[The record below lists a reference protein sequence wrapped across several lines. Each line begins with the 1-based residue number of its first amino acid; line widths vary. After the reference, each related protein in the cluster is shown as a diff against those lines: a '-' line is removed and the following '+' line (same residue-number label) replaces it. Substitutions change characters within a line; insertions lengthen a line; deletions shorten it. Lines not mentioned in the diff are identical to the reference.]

1 MQIKI
6 PSPKHY
12 ETHYGASD
20 FVRDYLDRVE
30 KQVGEALTSETLS
43 TLRISLLI
51 AHPQELEEGKF
62 LAFEDFDWRCGYGTV
77 GVNGDFGRYHLGDDR
92 EKVREICRM
101 LRSAFAQ
108 VGKKRKAKFHA
119 ESAVEILDRVT
130 EEFLAEA
137 GNPDGG
143 KTAIFQNGFLVQGL
157 YEIPPVMEDIINACG
172 YLGLSARNSDPLL
185 SLPDR
190 ESRELSKAATWREVS
205 PGMYQMLEFISDP
218 DILLRYLKACRE
230 REISIRLLFAQSDYS
245 QEVWTG
251 PDIPKQCIGFEYSP
265 VPIDNQII
273 GDLYCVEP
281 LAPFLK
287 RLNSYGLFF
296 TQEEATQFK
305 NAYDQAFAEGTIGDG
320 DMEAHIFCLYEVNPE
335 DVLLCLAGNEK
346 TEAKVADCTYQQ

>member
-1 MQIKI
+1 MKIKI

-12 ETHYGASD
+12 ETHYGASR
-20 FVRDYLDRVE
+20 FVRSYLDRVE
-30 KQVGEALTSETLS
+30 KELGEALHSEALD

-62 LAFEDFDWRCGYGTV
+62 LAFESFDWRCGLGTV

-92 EKVREICRM
+92 EKVREISQM

-108 VGKKRKAKFHA
+108 VGKKRKTKFDA
-119 ESAVEILDRVT
+119 RLATEILDRVT

-137 GNPDGG
+137 GNPDRRE
-143 KTAIFQNGFLVQGL
+143 TAIFQNGFLVQGL
-157 YEIPPVMEDIINACG
+157 YEIPSVMEDIINACG
-172 YLGLSARNSDPLL
+172 YLGLSARHSDPLMDL
-185 SLPDR
+185 TDR
-190 ESRELSKAATWREVS
+190 ESRELSREATWFEVS

-230 REISIRLLFAQSDYS
+230 REIPIRLLFAESDYD

-251 PDIPKQCIGFEYSP
+251 PDVPKRCIGFEYSP

-273 GDLYCVEP
+273 GDLYCCEF

-296 TQEEATQFK
+296 TQEEAAAFK
-305 NAYDQAFAEGTIGDG
+305 NAYDWAFAAGIIGDG
-320 DMEAHIFCLYEVNPE
+320 DMEAHIFCLYEVDPE
-335 DVLLCLAGNEK
+335 DAMRCLERK
-346 TEAKVADCTYQQ
+346 TETEKAGESHG

>member
-12 ETHYGASD
+12 ETHYGTSD
-20 FVRDYLDRVE
+20 YVRDYLDRVE

-77 GVNGDFGRYHLGDDR
+77 GVNGDFGRYHLGDHR

-101 LRSAFAQ
+101 LRSAFVQ
-108 VGKKRKAKFHA
+108 VGKKRKAKFDA
-119 ESAVEILDRVT
+119 ESAAEILDRVT

-137 GNPDGG
+137 VNPDSGE
-143 KTAIFQNGFLVQGL
+143 TAIFQNGFLVQGL
-157 YEIPPVMEDIINACG
+157 YEIPTVMEDIINACG
-172 YLGLSARNSDPLL
+172 YLGLSARNSDPLF

-190 ESRELSKAATWREVS
+190 ESRELSKASTWLEVS

-230 REISIRLLFAQSDYS
+230 REIPVRLLFAQSDYS

-265 VPIDNQII
+265 IPIDNQII
-273 GDLYCVEP
+273 GDLCCVEP
-281 LAPFLK
+281 LAPFRK

-296 TQEEATQFK
+296 TQEEAARFK
-305 NAYDQAFAEGTIGDG
+305 NAYDRAFAAGEIGDG

-346 TEAKVADCTYQQ
+346 NGSQGAGLLP

>member
-6 PSPKHY
+6 TSPKHY
-12 ETHYGASD
+12 ETHYGTSD

-30 KQVGEALTSETLS
+30 KQVGEALTSEILS

-62 LAFEDFDWRCGYGTV
+62 LAFENFDWRCGYGTV

-119 ESAVEILDRVT
+119 ESAAEILDRVT

-137 GNPDGG
+137 GNPDSGE
-143 KTAIFQNGFLVQGL
+143 TAIFQNGFLVQHRYDL
-157 YEIPPVMEDIINACG
+157 PYSMEEIFNVSG
-172 YLGLSARNSDPLL
+172 YLGLSARNSDPLF

-190 ESRELSKAATWREVS
+190 ESRELSKAATWREIS

-230 REISIRLLFAQSDYS
+230 REIPVRLLFAQSDYS

-265 VPIDNQII
+265 IPIDNQII
-273 GDLYCVEP
+273 GDLYYYEP
-281 LAPFLK
+281 LAPFRK

-296 TQEEATQFK
+296 TQEEAAQFK
-305 NAYDQAFAEGTIGDG
+305 NAYDRAFAAGIIGDG
-320 DMEAHIFCLYEVNPE
+320 DMEPHIFCLYEVNPE
-335 DVLLCLAGNEK
+335 DAVCCLERK
-346 TEAKVADCTYQQ
+346 TETEKGGESHG

>member
-12 ETHYGASD
+12 ETHYGASQ

-30 KQVGEALTSETLS
+30 ERVGEALHSETLD

-62 LAFEDFDWRCGYGTV
+62 LAFESFDWRCGMGTV

-92 EKVREICRM
+92 EKVREISQM

-108 VGKKRKAKFHA
+108 VGKKRKTKFDA
-119 ESAVEILDRVT
+119 RLATEILDRVT

-137 GNPDGG
+137 GNPDRRE
-143 KTAIFQNGFLVQGL
+143 TAIFQNGFLVQGL
-157 YEIPPVMEDIINACG
+157 YEIPRVMEDMINACG
-172 YLGLSARNSDPLL
+172 YLGLSARHSDPLMA
-185 SLPDR
+185 LPDR
-190 ESRELSKAATWREVS
+190 ESRELSREATWREVS

-230 REISIRLLFAQSDYS
+230 REIPIRLLFAQSDYS

-251 PDIPKQCIGFEYSP
+251 PDIPKRCIGFEYSP

-273 GDLYCVEP
+273 GDLYYCEL

-287 RLNSYGLFF
+287 RLNSHGLFF
-296 TQEEATQFK
+296 TQEEAAAFK
-305 NAYDQAFAEGTIGDG
+305 NAYDQAFAAGEIGDG
-320 DMEAHIFCLYEVNPE
+320 DMDTHIFCLYEVDPE
-335 DVLLCLAGNEK
+335 DVLRCLMDQEN
-346 TEAKVADCTYQQ
+346 

>member
-12 ETHYGASD
+12 ETLYGASR
-20 FVRDYLDRVE
+20 FVRSYLDRVE
-30 KQVGEALTSETLS
+30 KELGEALHSEALD

-51 AHPQELEEGKF
+51 AHPQELEEGRF
-62 LAFEDFDWRCGYGTV
+62 LAFEDFDWRCGMGTV

-92 EKVREICRM
+92 EKVREISQM

-108 VGKKRKAKFHA
+108 AGKKRKAKFDA
-119 ESAVEILDRVT
+119 RLATEILDRIT

-137 GNPDGG
+137 ENLDNGE
-143 KTAIFQNGFLVQGL
+143 KAIFQNGFLVQHRYALPYGME
-157 YEIPPVMEDIINACG
+157 EIFNACG
-172 YLGLSARNSDPLL
+172 YLGLSARHSDPLMD
-185 SLPDR
+185 LPDR
-190 ESRELSKAATWREVS
+190 ESRELSREATWREVS

-218 DILLRYLKACRE
+218 DILLRYLKVCRE
-230 REISIRLLFAQSDYS
+230 REIPIRLLFAQSDYD

-265 VPIDNQII
+265 IPIDNQII
-273 GDLYCVEP
+273 GDLCCVVP

-296 TQEEATQFK
+296 TQEEAAAFK
-305 NAYDQAFAEGTIGDG
+305 DAYDRAFAAGEIGDG
-320 DMEAHIFCLYEVNPE
+320 DMETHIFCLYEVDPE
-335 DVLLCLAGNEK
+335 DVLRCLA
-346 TEAKVADCTYQQ
+346 D

>member
-12 ETHYGASD
+12 ETHYGASE
-20 FVRDYLDRVE
+20 FVRSYLDRVE
-30 KQVGEALTSETLS
+30 KQLGEALPSETLS

-62 LAFEDFDWRCGYGTV
+62 LAFESFDGRCGMGTV

-92 EKVREICRM
+92 EKVREIARM

-119 ESAVEILDRVT
+119 EFAAEILDQVT

-137 GNPDGG
+137 ENPDSGE
-143 KTAIFQNGFLVQGL
+143 KVIFQNGFLVQHRYALPYGME
-157 YEIPPVMEDIINACG
+157 EIFNACG
-172 YLGLSARNSDPLL
+172 YLGLSARHSDPLMDL
-185 SLPDR
+185 TDR
-190 ESRELSKAATWREVS
+190 ESRELSREATWREVS

-230 REISIRLLFAQSDYS
+230 REIPLRLLFAQSDCD

-265 VPIDNQII
+265 IPIDDQII
-273 GDLYCVEP
+273 GDLCCVEP

-296 TQEEATQFK
+296 TQEEAAQFK
-305 NAYDQAFAEGTIGDG
+305 NAYDRAFAAGEIGDG
-320 DMEAHIFCLYEVNPE
+320 DMETHIFCLYEVNPE
-335 DVLLCLAGNEK
+335 DAMRCLERK
-346 TEAKVADCTYQQ
+346 TETEKGGESHG

>member
-12 ETHYGASD
+12 ETHYGASR
-20 FVRDYLDRVE
+20 FVRSYLDRVE
-30 KQVGEALTSETLS
+30 ERVGEALHSEALD

-62 LAFEDFDWRCGYGTV
+62 LAFESFDWRCGLGTV

-92 EKVREICRM
+92 EKVREISRM

-108 VGKKRKAKFHA
+108 VSKKRKAKFHA
-119 ESAVEILDRVT
+119 ESAAEILDRVT

-137 GNPDGG
+137 ENLGNGE
-143 KTAIFQNGFLVQGL
+143 KAIFQNGFLVQGL
-157 YEIPPVMEDIINACG
+157 YEIPRVMEEVIHACG
-172 YLGLSARNSDPLL
+172 YLGLSARHSDPLMAL
-185 SLPDR
+185 TDR
-190 ESRELSKAATWREVS
+190 ESRELSREATWREVS

-230 REISIRLLFAQSDYS
+230 REIPVRLLFAESDCD

-251 PDIPKQCIGFEYSP
+251 PDVPKRCIGFEYSP
-265 VPIDNQII
+265 IPIDDQII
-273 GDLYCVEP
+273 GDLYYCEF

-296 TQEEATQFK
+296 TQEEAAAFK
-305 NAYDQAFAEGTIGDG
+305 NAYDQAFAEGIIGDG
-320 DMEAHIFCLYEVNPE
+320 DMETHIFCLYEVDPE
-335 DVLLCLAGNEK
+335 DVLLCLA
-346 TEAKVADCTYQQ
+346 D

>member
-12 ETHYGASD
+12 ETHYGASR
-20 FVRDYLDRVE
+20 FVRSYLDRVE
-30 KQVGEALTSETLS
+30 ERVGEALHSEALD

-62 LAFEDFDWRCGYGTV
+62 LAFESFDWRCGMGTV

-92 EKVREICRM
+92 EKVREISRM

-108 VGKKRKAKFHA
+108 VGKKRKAKFDA
-119 ESAVEILDRVT
+119 RLATEILDRVT

-137 GNPDGG
+137 ENLGNGE
-143 KTAIFQNGFLVQGL
+143 TAIFQNGFLVQGL
-157 YEIPPVMEDIINACG
+157 YEIPRVMEDIIDAWG
-172 YLGLSARNSDPLL
+172 YLGLSARHSDPLMDL
-185 SLPDR
+185 TDR
-190 ESRELSKAATWREVS
+190 ESRELSREATWREVS
-205 PGMYQMLEFISDP
+205 PGMCQMLEFISDP

-230 REISIRLLFAQSDYS
+230 REIPLRLLFAQSDYS

-251 PDIPKQCIGFEYSP
+251 PDVLKRCIGFEYSP

-273 GDLYCVEP
+273 GDLYYCEF

-287 RLNSYGLFF
+287 RLNSHGLFF
-296 TQEEATQFK
+296 TREEAAAFK
-305 NAYDQAFAEGTIGDG
+305 NAYDRAFAAGIIGDG
-320 DMEAHIFCLYEVNPE
+320 DMETYIFCLYEVNPE
-335 DVLLCLAGNEK
+335 DAMRCLERK
-346 TEAKVADCTYQQ
+346 TETEKGGESHG

>member
-12 ETHYGASD
+12 ETYYGASD
-20 FVRDYLDRVE
+20 FVRSYLDRVE
-30 KQVGEALTSETLS
+30 EQVGEALRSETLD

-62 LAFEDFDWRCGYGTV
+62 LAFESFDWRCGYGAV

-92 EKVREICRM
+92 EKVREISRM

-108 VGKKRKAKFHA
+108 VGRKRKAKFDEKLA
-119 ESAVEILDRVT
+119 GEILDRVT

-137 GNPDGG
+137 GNPDSGE
-143 KTAIFQNGFLVQGL
+143 TAIFQNGFLVQGP
-157 YEIPPVMEDIINACG
+157 YEIPHIMEEIINTCG
-172 YLGLSARNSDPLL
+172 YLGLSARHSDPLMA
-185 SLPDR
+185 LPDR
-190 ESRELSKAATWREVS
+190 ESRELSKEATWREVS

-218 DILLRYLKACRE
+218 KILLRYLRACRE
-230 REISIRLLFAQSDYS
+230 REIPIRLLFAESNYD

-273 GDLYCVEP
+273 GDLCCCDF
-281 LAPFLK
+281 LAPFRK
-287 RLNSYGLFF
+287 QLNSYGLFF
-296 TQEEATQFK
+296 TQEEATRFK
-305 NAYDQAFAEGTIGDG
+305 NAYDRAFAVGEIGDG
-320 DMEAHIFCLYEVNPE
+320 DMETHIFCLYEVDPE
-335 DVLLCLAGNEK
+335 DVLRCLA
-346 TEAKVADCTYQQ
+346 D

>member
-12 ETHYGASD
+12 ETHYGASR
-20 FVRDYLDRVE
+20 FVRSYLDRVE
-30 KQVGEALTSETLS
+30 ERVGEALHSEALD

-62 LAFEDFDWRCGYGTV
+62 LAFESFDWRCGLGTV

-92 EKVREICRM
+92 EKVREISRM

-108 VGKKRKAKFHA
+108 VSKKRKAKFHA
-119 ESAVEILDRVT
+119 ESAAEILDRVT

-137 GNPDGG
+137 ENLGNGE
-143 KTAIFQNGFLVQGL
+143 KAIFQNGFLVQGL
-157 YEIPPVMEDIINACG
+157 YEIPRVMEEVIHACG
-172 YLGLSARNSDPLL
+172 YLGLSARHSDPLMAL
-185 SLPDR
+185 TDR
-190 ESRELSKAATWREVS
+190 ESRELSREATWREVS

-230 REISIRLLFAQSDYS
+230 REIPVRLLFAESDCD

-251 PDIPKQCIGFEYSP
+251 PDVPKRCIGFEYSP
-265 VPIDNQII
+265 IPIDDQII
-273 GDLYCVEP
+273 GDLYYCEF

-296 TQEEATQFK
+296 TREEAAQFK
-305 NAYDQAFAEGTIGDG
+305 NAYDRAFTAGEIGDG
-320 DMEAHIFCLYEVNPE
+320 DMETHIFCLYEVDPE
-335 DVLLCLAGNEK
+335 DAMRCLERK
-346 TEAKVADCTYQQ
+346 TETEKGGESHG

>member
-12 ETHYGASD
+12 ETHYGASQ

-51 AHPQELEEGKF
+51 AHPEELEEGKF
-62 LAFEDFDWRCGYGTV
+62 LAFENFDWRCGYGTV

-92 EKVREICRM
+92 EKVREISKM

-119 ESAVEILDRVT
+119 RLATEILDRVT

-137 GNPDGG
+137 GNPDSG
-143 KTAIFQNGFLVQGL
+143 KTAIFQNGFLVQDL
-157 YEIPPVMEDIINACG
+157 YEVPRVMEDIINACG
-172 YLGLSARNSDPLL
+172 YLGLSARNSDPLF

-190 ESRELSKAATWREVS
+190 ESRELSKAATWLEVS

-230 REISIRLLFAQSDYS
+230 REIPIRLLFAQSDYS

-265 VPIDNQII
+265 IPIDNQII
-273 GDLYCVEP
+273 GDLYYYEP
-281 LAPFLK
+281 MAPFLK

-296 TQEEATQFK
+296 TQEEAAQFK
-305 NAYDQAFAEGTIGDG
+305 NAYDRAFAEGTIGDG
-320 DMEAHIFCLYEVNPE
+320 DMETHIFCLYEVNPE
-335 DVLLCLAGNEK
+335 EAMCCLERK
-346 TEAKVADCTYQQ
+346 TETEKGGESHG